1 MSNEMRV
8 LERLAVK
15 ESGCEIIESEK
26 CIFYKERNLKIKL
39 LSADTQSHEGNYAAY
54 LFFRME
60 CDGLEE
66 PIIEPSTALA
76 TSEEEALDRAADL
89 FATVMYSFI
98 LPFQNME
105 MSEIENSIAGKTH
118 KYKYASAIP
127 VSCMGNVKERSRS
140 PFDVVKGE
148 IAKYLGTRKYNWVK
162 LYVGRSKET
171 LNCEARVNGLLIPE
185 LSDMLT
191 QHAAEDENKDSILME
206 KQCILFIQEDETY
219 VPLRKSPET
228 IKEYALRAIPVI
240 TEIHDETSWKEGFEK
255 IFDFTGDGWITV
267 EIMNFIPEIVAQYRF
282 SMIKHTSDITLR
294 IGEEEFPMKKQQ
306 LTCWCACEEAVI
318 QMLTKGKPNDEFL
331 IKIMN
336 HGSSYFNV
344 MCQLASKFSNEELA
358 SGRFLFNT
366 LICTLYPDHKEHIF

>member
-76 TSEEEALDRAADL
+76 TSEEEAVDRAADL

-240 TEIHDETSWKEGFEK
+240 AEIHDETSWKEGLLST
-255 IFDFTGDGWITV
+255 DS
-267 EIMNFIPEIVAQYRF
+267 A
-282 SMIKHTSDITLR
+282 
-294 IGEEEFPMKKQQ
+294 
-306 LTCWCACEEAVI
+306 
-318 QMLTKGKPNDEFL
+318 
-331 IKIMN
+331 
-336 HGSSYFNV
+336 
-344 MCQLASKFSNEELA
+344 
-358 SGRFLFNT
+358 
-366 LICTLYPDHKEHIF
+366 